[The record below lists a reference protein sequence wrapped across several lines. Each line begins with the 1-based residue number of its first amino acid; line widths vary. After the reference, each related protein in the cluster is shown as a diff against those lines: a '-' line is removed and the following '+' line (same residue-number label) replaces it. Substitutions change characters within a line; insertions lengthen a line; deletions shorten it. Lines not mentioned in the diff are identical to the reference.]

1 MSAAFREAGEYLGV
15 LLQNVWTTF
24 DPRAIVLGGEVV
36 SLGGSAF
43 VEPALATLARFAQ
56 AAGVA
61 APQVRVGR
69 FNELAAAVGGAA
81 YALHALMN
89 PYQARG

>member
-1 MSAAFREAGEYLGV
+1 
-15 LLQNVWTTF
+15 LQ
-24 DPRAIVLGGEVV
+24 RY
-36 SLGGSAF
+36 
-43 VEPALATLARFAQ
+43 AQ

-61 APQVRVGR
+61 PPKVRVGR

-81 YALHALMN
+81 YALHSLMN